1 MPASIDYPDGIL
13 PLPLVA
19 NASHKETKR
28 LLRTT
33 FDSGYVEVRKRF
45 TRIPVDFKVQII
57 LDQSSLSFFQAWYA
71 NTLDYGVNWF
81 NMDLPVG
88 DSIQSAH
95 ECRITDNP
103 DYKLEGRLYRVNLK
117 IEAIELNLGIDYDEV
132 MEGVIE
138 TLGGVRGFDKAS
150 EYLDKFDTF
159 VNTTFPSSGYGPGA

>member
-1 MPASIDYPDGIL
+1 MSVSIDYPKELL

-19 NASHKETKR
+19 NAKHKEAKR

-33 FDSGYVEVRKRF
+33 FDSGYAEVRKRF
-45 TRIPVDFKVQII
+45 TKIPVNFTIQLLLK
-57 LDQSSLSFFQAWYA
+57 QSELSYFQAWYA
-71 NTLDYGVNWF
+71 YTLDYGVNWF
-81 NMDLPVG
+81 NMELPVG
-88 DSIQSAH
+88 DSIQSQH

-103 DYKLEGRLYRVNLK
+103 NYVLQGRLYRVNLK

-138 TLGGVRGFDKAS
+138 TLGGFDKAS

-159 VNTTFPSSGYGPGA
+159 ANTTFPSSGYGPGA